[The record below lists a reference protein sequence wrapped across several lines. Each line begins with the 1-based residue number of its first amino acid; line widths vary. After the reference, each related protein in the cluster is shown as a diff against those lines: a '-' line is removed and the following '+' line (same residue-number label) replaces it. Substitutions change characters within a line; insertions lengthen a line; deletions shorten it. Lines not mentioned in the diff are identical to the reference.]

1 MSFGAVDLGVRL
13 GSAGLDVRPV
23 LMTRRR
29 WALAVALV
37 LLALVLGVVL
47 MLVRGGGEPG
57 VSAPPP
63 RAPKAIEP
71 LAFMPAGTSAVVDFD
86 TGQTTAALA
95 AIALV
100 SQLPGA
106 SLTAE
111 QVEPLTGGRMAVAF
125 GGGRVWLAAQ
135 TRSAP
140 PRPSSGAV
148 AAARGGTVVVAPSGQ
163 ALQAALGWGGCE
175 GADRACRV

>member
-1 MSFGAVDLGVRL
+1 MR
-13 GSAGLDVRPV
+13 
-23 LMTRRR
+23 
-29 WALAVALV
+29 LAVALV
-37 LLALVLGVVL
+37 LLALVVGAVL
-47 MLVRGGGEPG
+47 MLVRGGGDPG
-57 VSAPPP
+57 VSAPLP
-63 RAPKAIEP
+63 RAPTAIEP
-71 LAFMPAGTSAVVDFD
+71 LAFMPAGASAVLDFD

-106 SLTAE
+106 SLTAG

-140 PRPSSGAV
+140 PRPEWRRG
-148 AAARGGTVVVAPSGQ
+148 RGGAGRDGGGRAKLPSVGGCV
-163 ALQAALGWGGCE
+163 GWGRCE
-175 GADRACRV
+175 GADRARRV